1 MENWKFALSSIWGH
15 KMRSL
20 LTMLGII
27 IGVAAVVV
35 IMALGSAMT
44 DSVTETFAKNQQDVA
59 LYYTDDPDNAT
70 GTPYYT
76 DASDS
81 SDAVEIKEIWLQQL
95 TKLPGIK
102 NYYVSNTTNGSAS
115 FQNKEAKNVTLTGG
129 NLTYFKV
136 QDYKITAGRVFRKQ
150 DYQNLSSSIM
160 LDTTLAEKL
169 FGSSEEAVNKVMA
182 VGDKAYLVIGVFKD
196 PNAGSASY
204 GMSSD
209 GSALLTNEQLAADF
223 NVPEISNAFVRV
235 SDIKQT
241 KEVGKKAAEELTRL
255 SGAEEKG
262 GAFTTYDMSS
272 IVDSINTQI
281 SVMTTVVGIIAA
293 ISLLVGGIGV
303 MNIMLVSV
311 TERTREIGLRKALG
325 ATRGKILSQFLI
337 ESAVL
342 TMIGGLIGLILAQLL
357 AMFMNGMRMGEVVL
371 KPQVSLNVAAMA
383 MVFSALIGIIFG
395 LLPANKASKLNPIE
409 ALRYE

>member
-1 MENWKFALSSIWGH
+1 MENWKFAISSIWGH

-27 IGVAAVVV
+27 IGVSAVVV

-44 DSVTETFAKNQQDVA
+44 NSVIETFAKNQQDVA
-59 LYYTDDPDNAT
+59 LYYTADPENAT
-70 GTPYYT
+70 EDAYYF
-76 DASDS
+76 SDS
-81 SDAVEIKEIWLQQL
+81 SEDVEIKEIWLQEL
-95 TKLPGIK
+95 TKIPGIE
-102 NYYVSNTTNGSAS
+102 NYYVSNSSNGSAS

-136 QDYKITAGRVFRKQ
+136 QDYKVTAGRVFREG
-150 DYQNLSSSIM
+150 DYKNLSSSIM

-169 FGSSEEAVNKVMA
+169 FGSSEKAVNKVMT
-182 VGDKAYLVIGVFKD
+182 VSDKAYLVIGVFDD

-209 GSALLTNEQLAADF
+209 GSALLTNAQLAADF
-223 NVPEISNAFVRV
+223 GVPEIGSAYVRV
-235 SDIKQT
+235 SNVQQA
-241 KEVGKKAAEELTRL
+241 KEIGQKAAKELTRL

-262 GAFTTYDMSS
+262 GAFTTYDLSS
-272 IVDSINTQI
+272 FVNDINTQF
-281 SVMTTVVGIIAA
+281 SVMTTVVGVIAA

-342 TMIGGLIGLILAQLL
+342 TMIGGLIGLVVAQLITML
-357 AMFMNGMRMGEVVL
+357 MSGMQMGDIAL
-371 KPQVSLNVAAMA
+371 KPQVSINVAIMAMA
-383 MVFSALIGIIFG
+383 FSALIGIVFG
-395 LLPANKASKLNPIE
+395 ILPANKASKLNPIE

>member
-1 MENWKFALSSIWGH
+1 MENWKFAISSIWGH

-27 IGVAAVVV
+27 IGVSAVVV

-44 DSVTETFAKNQQDVA
+44 NSVIETFAKNQQDVA
-59 LYYTDDPDNAT
+59 LYYTADPENAT
-70 GTPYYT
+70 EDAYYF
-76 DASDS
+76 SDS
-81 SDAVEIKEIWLQQL
+81 SEGVEIKEIWLQEL
-95 TKLPGIK
+95 TKIPGIES
-102 NYYVSNTTNGSAS
+102 YYVSNSSNGSAS

-136 QDYKITAGRVFRKQ
+136 QDYKVTAGRVFREG
-150 DYQNLSSSIM
+150 DYKNLSSSIM

-169 FGSSEEAVNKVMA
+169 FGSSEKAVNKVMT
-182 VGDKAYLVIGVFKD
+182 VSDKAYLVIGVFDD

-209 GSALLTNEQLAADF
+209 GSALLTNAQLAADF
-223 NVPEISNAFVRV
+223 GVPEIGSAYVRV
-235 SDIKQT
+235 SNVQQA
-241 KEVGKKAAEELTRL
+241 KEIGQKAAKELTRL

-262 GAFTTYDMSS
+262 GAFTTYDLSS
-272 IVDSINTQI
+272 FVNDINTQF
-281 SVMTTVVGIIAA
+281 SVMTTVVGVIAA

-342 TMIGGLIGLILAQLL
+342 TMIGGLIGLVVAQLITML
-357 AMFMNGMRMGEVVL
+357 MSGMQMGDIAL
-371 KPQVSLNVAAMA
+371 KPQVSINVAIMAMA
-383 MVFSALIGIIFG
+383 FSALIGIVFG
-395 LLPANKASKLNPIE
+395 ILPANKASKLNPIE

>member
-1 MENWKFALSSIWGH
+1 MENWKFAISSIWGH

-27 IGVAAVVV
+27 IGVSAVVV

-44 DSVTETFAKNQQDVA
+44 DSVIETFAKNQQDVA
-59 LYYTDDPDNAT
+59 LYYTADPENAT
-70 GTPYYT
+70 EDAYYF
-76 DASDS
+76 SDS
-81 SDAVEIKEIWLQQL
+81 SEDVEIKEIWLQEL
-95 TKLPGIK
+95 TKIPGIES
-102 NYYVSNTTNGSAS
+102 YYVSNSSNGSAS

-136 QDYKITAGRVFRKQ
+136 QDYKVTAGRVFREG
-150 DYQNLSSSIM
+150 DYKNLSSSIM

-169 FGSSEEAVNKVMA
+169 FGSSEKAVNKVMT
-182 VGDKAYLVIGVFKD
+182 VSDKAYLVIGVFDD

-209 GSALLTNEQLAADF
+209 GSALLTNAQLAADF
-223 NVPEISNAFVRV
+223 GVPEIGSAYVRV
-235 SDIKQT
+235 SNVQQA
-241 KEVGKKAAEELTRL
+241 KEIGQKAAKELTRL

-262 GAFTTYDMSS
+262 GAFTTYDLSS
-272 IVDSINTQI
+272 FVNDINTQF
-281 SVMTTVVGIIAA
+281 SVMTTVVGVIAA

-342 TMIGGLIGLILAQLL
+342 TMIGGLIGLVVAQLITML
-357 AMFMNGMRMGEVVL
+357 MSGMQMGDIAL
-371 KPQVSLNVAAMA
+371 KPQVSINVAIMAMA
-383 MVFSALIGIIFG
+383 FSALIGIVFG
-395 LLPANKASKLNPIE
+395 ILPANKASKLNPIE

>member
-1 MENWKFALSSIWGH
+1 MENWKFAISSIWGH

-27 IGVAAVVV
+27 IGVSAVVV

-44 DSVTETFAKNQQDVA
+44 DSVIETFAKNQQDVA
-59 LYYTDDPDNAT
+59 LYYTADPENAT
-70 GTPYYT
+70 EEAYYY
-76 DASDS
+76 SDS
-81 SDAVEIKEIWLQQL
+81 SEGVEIKEIWLQEL
-95 TKLPGIK
+95 TKIAGIES
-102 NYYVSNTTNGSAS
+102 YYVSNSSNGSAS

-136 QDYKITAGRVFRKQ
+136 QDYKVTAGRVFREG
-150 DYQNLSSSIM
+150 DYKNLSSSIM

-169 FGSSEEAVNKVMA
+169 FGSSEKAVNKVMT
-182 VGDKAYLVIGVFKD
+182 VSDKAYLVIGVFDD

-209 GSALLTNEQLAADF
+209 GSALLTNAQLAADF
-223 NVPEISNAFVRV
+223 GVPEIGSAYVRV
-235 SDIKQT
+235 SNIQQA
-241 KEVGKKAAEELTRL
+241 KEIGQKAAKELTRL

-262 GAFTTYDMSS
+262 GAFTTYDLSS
-272 IVDSINTQI
+272 LVNDINTQF

-342 TMIGGLIGLILAQLL
+342 TMIGGLIGLILAQLITML
-357 AMFMNGMRMGEVVL
+357 MSGMQMGDVAL
-371 KPQVSLNVAAMA
+371 KPQVSINVAIMAMA
-383 MVFSALIGIIFG
+383 FSALIGIVFG
-395 LLPANKASKLNPIE
+395 ILPANKASKLNPIE